1 VRDGRSL
8 LMVFLQQYDERSRD
22 IFGEN
27 YEQLSQIKAKYD
39 PKNMFDKLFAITPAT
54 KA

>member
-1 VRDGRSL
+1 L
-8 LMVFLQQYDERSRD
+8 LMVFFSQQYDERSRD

-27 YEQLSQIKAKYD
+27 YERLSQIKAKYD

-54 KA
+54 EA